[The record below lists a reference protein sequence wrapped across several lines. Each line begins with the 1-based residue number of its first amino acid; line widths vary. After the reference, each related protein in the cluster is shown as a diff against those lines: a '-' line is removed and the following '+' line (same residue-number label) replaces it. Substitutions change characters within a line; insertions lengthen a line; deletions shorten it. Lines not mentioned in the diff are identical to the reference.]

1 MCLRNCFLSF
11 HNYITLDL
19 FWILCNMG
27 CFLCYNKS
35 MQNFISLFLLIAGF
49 IIGLGAVT
57 VIDLHGFLGR
67 KSKYW
72 TRATISA
79 HKVTKPLIWIGTI
92 LAIIGGF
99 LFYQNSGFSMFARVH
114 MAIAIALLL
123 NGIFLSF
130 YVSPYLLKQEKS
142 GNPEKL
148 LPLSLRI
155 KITISFIISFA
166 GWWGALALFIW
177 QIK

>member
-1 MCLRNCFLSF
+1 
-11 HNYITLDL
+11 
-19 FWILCNMG
+19 
-27 CFLCYNKS
+27 
-35 MQNFISLFLLIAGF
+35 MQNFISLFLLFAGF

-72 TRATISA
+72 TKATISA

-99 LFYQNSGFSMFARVH
+99 LFYREIGWTVFARAH
-114 MAIAIALLL
+114 AIIAIMLIL

-130 YVSPYLLKQEKS
+130 YVSPYLLKQEKARKS
-142 GNPEKL
+142 SKI
-148 LPLSLRI
+148 LPDNLQR
-155 KITISFIISFA
+155 KISASFVVSFI
-166 GWWGALALFIW
+166 GWWTSLIILIW
-177 QIK
+177 QLI